1 MYIKKENVDKVLEL
15 TKENCENY
23 DIHDRFDSMMMI
35 AFDYVLDNIAKKNK
49 YQEGAKILESDLA
62 VIKEKVN
69 DIITCMVGEL
79 EKNEREMIKVERME
93 FNAFDTLVAASDY
106 LYALAMKK
114 LGCPDMP
121 TSFGDDVYANIQNHA
136 KKLDEKVKKSYY
148 DEEYSIKT
156 YFDNQRRMDADTV
169 RFNNKSI
176 IRDIN
181 LKVGTPDQIAVLVA
195 EYQAL
200 KLRQKGH
207 GAIWRFFHKNE
218 NEERTQLL
226 ADMKAAIASAVGE
239 DVSLEPEENTP
250 FDIATL
256 LNNKIVEKK
265 GIEALNP
272 ETFARRCNCIGMI
285 VYDQKPIES
294 SLLNQEQNNLNVNSV
309 ENENR
314 ILINFDN
321 GEFNE
326 NEGANILPDVSDEFI
341 SKSDPHYKKQI

>member
-1 MYIKKENVDKVLEL
+1 MYIKKENIDNVLEL
-15 TKENCENY
+15 TKKNCENY
-23 DIHDRFDSMMMI
+23 DIHDRFDSLLMI
-35 AFDYVLDNIAKKNK
+35 NFNYVLDNIAKKSK

-79 EKNEREMIKVERME
+79 EKNEREMVKVDRME

-106 LYALAMKK
+106 LYAVAMKK

-136 KKLDEKVKKSYY
+136 KKLDAKVKKSYY

-156 YFDNQRRMDADTV
+156 HFDDQRRMDADEV
-169 RFNNKSI
+169 RFKNKSLI
-176 IRDIN
+176 DDIN
-181 LKVGTPDQIAVLVA
+181 LKVGTPDQIAGLVA

-200 KLRQKGH
+200 MLRQKGH
-207 GAIWRFFHKNE
+207 TAIWRFFHKKE

-250 FDIATL
+250 SNIATL
-256 LNNKIVEKK
+256 LNNKIIEKK

-272 ETFARRCNCIGMI
+272 EAFAQRCNCIGMI

-314 ILINFDN
+314 ILVNFDN
-321 GEFNE
+321 GEFDANE
-326 NEGANILPDVSDEFI
+326 NEDIPPVVSDDSI
-341 SKSDPHYKKQI
+341 SQSAPHNKK